1 LTGERVKRRLAAVLA
16 ADVAGYSRLMGRDE
30 ERTLAEL
37 KSFRKTLVDPG
48 IAAHRGR
55 IVKTTGDGMLVEFA
69 SAVDAVRCAVEIQRG
84 IVRKNADVSQDVRI
98 EFRIGIHVGDIIID
112 DNDIFGD
119 GVNIAARLE
128 GIAEPGGVCISDD
141 AHRQIRGKVDIAFD
155 DMGPQNLKNI
165 AEPMRAWRTQIG
177 GDGCSTSLKSNQTLA
192 IPTKLSKSLIFS
204 IGVAAVVVL
213 IAVGG
218 ATWYLR
224 GGTIANIQQVRP
236 TAYLSIVVLPFT
248 NLSGDPEQ
256 EYFADGLTGDLTTFL
271 ARIPG
276 NFVIAGNTAFTYK
289 GKAVDAKQIGRDL
302 GVRQILEGSVRRT
315 GDQVRINAQLIDAE
329 TGAHIWAD
337 QFDRSR
343 ADLATWQN
351 DLVLRIARALNLEMI
366 NAETRRGDKK
376 SANQLDA
383 EDLALRASALLRNN
397 PSPSQIS
404 QVRRLGEQ
412 ALQLDKNSLRGLLAL
427 AASYYIE
434 AFLRFTDA
442 PAESA
447 ARADELVMRALD
459 LAPDNADAHFAK
471 GHVLTLQGHLDRAI
485 LEFETAITIDPSA
498 VGASAR
504 IGLLKLELGQA
515 EELFA
520 PVQRAIQISP
530 RDPMLANWYFFLG
543 MANFHL
549 GRDVA
554 ATQMMLKSV
563 GQNAKFGFSHQW
575 LAAIYALQGRD
586 AEASAELAEFNR
598 LIPGRTIKNLQAS
611 ERSDNPTFW
620 SQRQRFYEGLR
631 TAGLPE

>member
-1 LTGERVKRRLAAVLA
+1 LTGERVERRLAAVLA

-165 AEPMRAWRTQIG
+165 AEPMRAWRTRIG

-204 IGVAAVVVL
+204 IGVAAVVL

-504 IGLLKLELGQA
+504 IGLLKRNGL
-515 EELFA
+515 
-520 PVQRAIQISP
+520 
-530 RDPMLANWYFFLG
+530 
-543 MANFHL
+543 
-549 GRDVA
+549 
-554 ATQMMLKSV
+554 
-563 GQNAKFGFSHQW
+563 
-575 LAAIYALQGRD
+575 
-586 AEASAELAEFNR
+586 
-598 LIPGRTIKNLQAS
+598 
-611 ERSDNPTFW
+611 
-620 SQRQRFYEGLR
+620 SQCNS
-631 TAGLPE
+631 